1 MSGLSQEIVG
11 WLHEQQDWLQDAA
24 ERLHNSGSLSET
36 DIDHLVARL
45 KSEEG
50 RTVTAARSF
59 ESLGRASQNT
69 AELRLLSL
77 GDIKG
82 IENLAPRRP
91 LDFGSGNL
99 VVVYGPNGSGKSS
112 YTRILKKACGKP
124 LAKELKPHA
133 FQTPP
138 TERTCTIRYKVAGA
152 EQTVPWSPT
161 GAALPDL
168 QAVDFFDADA
178 AAFYLSKETEA
189 SYTPPMVAL
198 FEGLADACNLVKSKL
213 DRANLTGQR
222 TPGAA
227 AGICGYDG

>member
-1 MSGLSQEIVG
+1 MGDISQEIIG
-11 WLHEQQDWLQDAA
+11 WLHQQQDWLQDAA
-24 ERLHNSGSLSET
+24 ERLHNSGSLSEA
-36 DIDHLVARL
+36 DIDQQVARL

-50 RTVTAARSF
+50 QKVTASRSF
-59 ESLGRASQNT
+59 ESLSSASQGG

-82 IENLAPRRP
+82 IESLAPRRP
-91 LDFGSGNL
+91 LDFGTGNL

-133 FQTPP
+133 FQAPP

-161 GAALPDL
+161 GAALLDL

-189 SYTPPMVAL
+189 SYTPPTVAL
-198 FEGLADACNLVKSKL
+198 FEGLADACNRVKAKL
-213 DRANLTGQR
+213 GNGK
-222 TPGAA
+222 
-227 AGICGYDG
+227 